1 MSAPAFLL
9 EVMDKEPSVLVL
21 WGVSLLLGVGGLLL
35 SRYKY
40 WLALVVVAI
49 ALILAWAQVSELHDP
64 SVGPNIV
71 REAGYSYLVQ
81 SYVASAIA
89 IVLPSVGAFMR
100 WRRGA

>member
-1 MSAPAFLL
+1 M
-9 EVMDKEPSVLVL
+9 LVL
-21 WGVSLLLGVGGLLL
+21 WAVSLALGVGGLLL

-49 ALILAWAQVSELHDP
+49 ALFLAWAQVSELHDP

-71 REAGYSYLVQ
+71 REVGYSYLVQ